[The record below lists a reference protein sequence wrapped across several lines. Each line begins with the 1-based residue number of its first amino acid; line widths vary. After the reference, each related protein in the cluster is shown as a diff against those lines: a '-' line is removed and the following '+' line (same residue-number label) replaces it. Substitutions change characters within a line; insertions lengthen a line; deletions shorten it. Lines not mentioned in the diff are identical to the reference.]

1 MSKQGNTLY
10 ALTNQISQ
18 FSPQHLDVFAS
29 LTNDQFKIAFDSLLG
44 KALAGMEKNKDH
56 FQDLGETALSG
67 VLMLAMSMPGLS
79 VTQEEHSNGHAD
91 LTFEFYRFG
100 IARSILGE
108 AKIYDGPQYHIDGLN
123 QLLGYMTGREF
134 SGLMVAYVK
143 TANVAVLMQKVR
155 DTMDEMKPDAQRGT
169 TQPHALKWAFNS
181 THLHPCGEPVAIDHV
196 ACNLF

>member
-10 ALTNQISQ
+10 ALTNQIRQ
-18 FSPQHLDVFAS
+18 FSPHHLDVFAS
-29 LTNDQFKIAFDSLLG
+29 LTDDQFKLAFDSLLG
-44 KALAGMEKNKDH
+44 KALEGMEKNKDH
-56 FQDLGETALSG
+56 FQVLGEIALSG

-91 LTFEFYRFG
+91 LTFEFYCFG
-100 IARSILGE
+100 VARSILAE

-134 SGLMVAYVK
+134 SGLMVVYVK
-143 TANVAVLMQKVR
+143 KANVAVLMQKVR
-155 DTMDEMKPDAQRGT
+155 ATMDKSKPDAQKGKT
-169 TQPHALKWAFNS
+169 KSHTLKWAFNS
-181 THLHPCGEPVAIDHV
+181 THDHRCGAPVAIGHV